1 MKQTLKLTPELVTYI
16 KQVLKTA
23 QVLKFEDIVITKEL
37 LRGCNPVRTAVV
49 VDTNVPEMPFDGIG
63 ISGVGR
69 LLTRMGLM
77 ENYTAEVE
85 LVNNFVMNLE
95 LKVKGMSVK
104 YRCANPNAIKSPKSL
119 KDVDGWTMELSPEVI
134 AQMVKGA
141 AAMGSDTATFK
152 CDADD
157 CSLTLVDSNRD
168 SYTQEFQGYIE
179 SLFGHEDT
187 SNFLFHYDLGTL
199 LNVLKFC
206 DKPKKVQ
213 GPEGSLLLTI
223 GQGGSI
229 LCKINGIVV
238 SVAPKAIL

>member
-1 MKQTLKLTPELVTYI
+1 MKQTLKLDPELVAYI

-23 QVLKFEDIVITKEL
+23 QVLKFDDIVIGRDMV
-37 LRGCNPVRTAVV
+37 RGCNPVRTAVV
-49 VDTNVPEMPFDGIG
+49 VDTNVPELPFDGIG
-63 ISGVGR
+63 IGGVTK

-77 ENYTAEVE
+77 ETYTAEVE

-95 LKVKGMSVK
+95 LKTKGMSVK

-119 KDVDGWTMELSPEVI
+119 KDVDGWTMELSPEMI
-134 AQMVKGA
+134 NQLNKGA
-141 AAMGSDTATFK
+141 AAMGCDTATFK
-152 CDADD
+152 CEEDD
-157 CSLTLVDSNRD
+157 CSLILVDSDRN

-187 SNFLFHYDLGTL
+187 SNFTFHYDLPTL
-199 LNVLKFC
+199 LNVIKFC
-206 DKPKKVQ
+206 DKPKKIE
-213 GPEGSLLLTI
+213 GPEGSIKLII

-229 LCKINGIVV
+229 VCSLNNIKV

>member
-1 MKQTLKLTPELVTYI
+1 MKQTIKLSPDLVAYI
-16 KQVLKTA
+16 KKVLKTA
-23 QVLKFEDIVITKEL
+23 QVLKFEDIVIGRDMV
-37 LRGCNPVRTAVV
+37 RGCNPVRTAVI
-49 VDTNVPEMPFDGIG
+49 VDLDVPELPFEGIG
-63 ISGVGR
+63 IGGVGR

-134 AQMVKGA
+134 AQLTKGA
-141 AAMGSDTATFK
+141 AAMGCEIITFK
-152 CDADD
+152 VVEDE
-157 CSLTLVDSNRD
+157 CSLTMVDSNRD

-187 SNFLFHYDLGTL
+187 SSFTFHYDLPTL

-206 DKPKKVQ
+206 DKPKKVE
-213 GPEGSLLLTI
+213 GPEGSLKVVI
-223 GQGGSI
+223 GQGGSMVCTLNSI
-229 LCKINGIVV
+229 KV
-238 SVAPKAIL
+238 SVAPRSVL